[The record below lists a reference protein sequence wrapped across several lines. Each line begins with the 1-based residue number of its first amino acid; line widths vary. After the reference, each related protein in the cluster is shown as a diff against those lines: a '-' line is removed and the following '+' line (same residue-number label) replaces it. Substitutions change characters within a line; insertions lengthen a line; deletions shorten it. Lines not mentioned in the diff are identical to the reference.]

1 MKRMFEFVCNC
12 GQRTEALV
20 IYEISS
26 IPCGCGG
33 QAHRIVSA
41 PKFNLEGWSGHFP
54 SSYGRFEAKHI
65 DKLNAERKAN
75 S

>member
-1 MKRMFEFVCNC
+1 MRRIYEFVCNC

-20 IYEISS
+20 SYEITEVQ
-26 IPCGCGG
+26 CVCGG
-33 QAHRIVSA
+33 LAHRVISA
-41 PKFNLEGWSGHFP
+41 PNFNLEGWSGHFP
-54 SSYGRFEAKHI
+54 SSYGRFEAKHT

>member
-1 MKRMFEFVCNC
+1 MKRMFEFACKC

-20 IYEISS
+20 IYEVNS
-26 IPCGCGG
+26 IQCGCGG
-33 QAHRIVSA
+33 VAHRVVSA

-54 SSYGRFEAKHI
+54 SSYGRFEAKHT